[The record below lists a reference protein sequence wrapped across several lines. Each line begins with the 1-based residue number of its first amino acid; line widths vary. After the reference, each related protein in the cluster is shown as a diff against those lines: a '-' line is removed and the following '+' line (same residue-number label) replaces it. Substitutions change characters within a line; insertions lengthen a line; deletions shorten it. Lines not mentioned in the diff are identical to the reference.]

1 MQVAKK
7 LKMDNPFDTLGL
19 FTFLR
24 TYSRR
29 HNQSNPDSTIE
40 SWEETINRVITGCDT
55 QLKMNLTSVEK
66 QQLFDILFN
75 LKCSVSGRMLW
86 QLNTKTVDTLGLPSL
101 QNCAF
106 TIVDEPVTPFVWT
119 MNMLMLG
126 CVPANTPVCTE
137 AGVKP
142 IKDIKIGDRVWS
154 FNVKEN
160 KKELNLVSSLHFP
173 VIPKDMNIKLK
184 AKYGSLT
191 TSKTHPVLVFR
202 NGSWGYVEAGK
213 VVKGDVIQKYEDG
226 NAYTQDRVEEIEENL
241 DIDENW
247 RDITVENN
255 NNYYTGEGSYYCS
268 HNCGIG
274 FRILPED
281 VEKLPVV
288 KYAVNTRRDTND
300 ADFIVPDSREGW
312 IQLLGK
318 VLKSHFYSGKSF
330 TYSCLLLRSK
340 GAPIKG
346 FGGLASGPDILCDGM
361 IKIDKILNAR
371 TGQKIRPIDAL
382 DLMNIIGMVVVSG
395 NVRRSALIAQGSCK
409 DREYLNA
416 KRWDLGNLPIWR
428 CYSNNS
434 IVCNDINEILDDD
447 EFWAGYQGGGEPY
460 GLINLKLTRSCGRL
474 GETQYPDPDAA
485 GYNPCFSGDT
495 LIAVADGRGAV
506 SIKQLAEEGKDVPVY
521 TKNRE
526 SGEVEIQWGR
536 HPRKT
541 GEKQKLVRI
550 HFSHPHK
557 DQHLDVTPNH
567 RFFTTDDREMQAKEL
582 QKGDS
587 LPIFRKYLKDGYLT
601 NCVTPKKNIAEHRMI
616 MKFFEKEKIEQKIQS
631 GKYSGCCLTEGFVI
645 HHKDE
650 NKSNNLLG
658 NLEIMS
664 VGDHCSHHSSEL
676 VGDKNPMY
684 GKKHSEETKGLIGAK
699 TVERFQ
705 DPVFVEKHR
714 KGLEP
719 YKEKYSE
726 SMKKMRAELEKKRAS
741 EHEEEAH
748 SVGLKTRREGDV
760 VFIVK
765 NCENCGKEFELSWI
779 RRETCYCSVDC
790 SNVSKTV
797 VAKRTKTN
805 RELAAEKSKENFFK
819 LAMLYKDMEEARPN
833 KPIFGDDFYA
843 AAKEAGLPCRFQARG
858 TNPWIPKNWGDF
870 KRMVDEFNH
879 RVDRIEYLSGE
890 HDVYNI
896 TVEQT
901 HIVSVI
907 TKYNPDTKEASGVQ
921 TFQCGEQPLFNRET
935 CCLAE
940 LYLPNIKTQKEL
952 MTCATYMYRI
962 CKHSLTLP
970 CNTSQETERIVHSNM
985 RMGIGVTGY
994 LMATDE
1000 QRSWLKD
1007 CYAFLRQFDKEY
1019 SIKHGFPTSIKL
1031 TTCKPSGTLS
1041 ILGNVSS
1048 GVHPC
1053 FARYYKR
1060 RVRIASESP
1069 LIKVAKEHGYPVE
1082 YVENFDG
1089 SKDHTTQIITFPK
1102 RVPDNAVIAEE
1113 CTAIQQLEWVKKLQT
1128 EWSDNSVSV
1137 TVYYKKDELPGIK
1150 EWLRKNYNNSVKTV
1164 SFLLHS
1170 DHGFKQAPY
1179 EKISKEEYE
1188 ELMNQ
1193 CKPITSLENICY
1205 TNESE
1210 ELIAQGECAGGACPL
1225 R

>member
-1 MQVAKK
+1 MEASNKK
-7 LKMDNPFDTLGL
+7 VKYDTQGKSGFPDDLGL
-19 FTFLR
+19 LTYLR
-24 TYSRR
+24 TYARR
-29 HNQSNPDSTIE
+29 HDQNDPKSTIE
-40 SWEETINRVITGCDT
+40 TWEECLNRVVNACNT
-55 QLKMNLTSVEK
+55 QLKVGFTEQEK
-66 QQLFDILFN
+66 KEVFDLFYN
-75 LKCSVSGRMLW
+75 LKCLPAGRFLW
-86 QLNTKTVDTLGLPSL
+86 TLGTETVNRFGLSSL
-101 QNCAF
+101 QNCCF
-106 TIVDEPVTPFVWT
+106 TIVDHPVDCFTWA
-119 MNMLMLG
+119 MNFLLLG
-126 CVPANTPVCTE
+126 
-137 AGVKP
+137 AGV
-142 IKDIKIGDRVWS
+142 
-154 FNVKEN
+154 
-160 KKELNLVSSLHFP
+160 
-173 VIPKDMNIKLK
+173 
-184 AKYGSLT
+184 
-191 TSKTHPVLVFR
+191 
-202 NGSWGYVEAGK
+202 
-213 VVKGDVIQKYEDG
+213 
-226 NAYTQDRVEEIEENL
+226 
-241 DIDENW
+241 
-247 RDITVENN
+247 
-255 NNYYTGEGSYYCS
+255 
-268 HNCGIG
+268 G

-281 VEKLPVV
+281 VAKLPTV
-288 KYAVNTRRDTND
+288 KYALNHRKDTKD
-300 ADFIVPDSREGW
+300 ADYIVPDSREGW
-312 IQLLGK
+312 VQLLGK

-330 TYSCLLLRSK
+330 TFSCLLLRSK
-340 GAPIKG
+340 GEPIRT
-346 FGGLASGPDILCDGM
+346 FGGLASGPTVLCEGLGE
-361 IKIDKILNAR
+361 IDAVLNKRA
-371 TGQKIRPIDAL
+371 GQKVRPVDCL
-382 DLMNIIGMVVVSG
+382 DIMNIIGKIVVSG
-395 NVRRSALIAQGSCK
+395 NVRRSALIAIGDCK
-409 DREYLNA
+409 DQEYLQA
-416 KRWDLGNLPIWR
+416 KQWSLGNIPNWR
-428 CYSNNS
+428 CNSNNS
-434 IVCNDINEILDDD
+434 VVCNDINEILNNDM
-447 EFWAGYQGGGEPY
+447 FWEGYQGGGEPY
-460 GLINLKLTRSCGRL
+460 GLINLKLSRTCGRL
-474 GETQYPDPDAA
+474 GETQYPDPDGE
-485 GYNPCFSGDT
+485 GYNPCISGDT
-495 LIAVADGRGAV
+495 LIAVADGRQAV
-506 SIKQLAEEGKDVPVY
+506 SIQQLAKESKDVPVFS
-521 TKNRE
+521 KNRE
-526 SGEVEIQWGR
+526 TGQTEIQWGR
-536 HPRKT
+536 NPRKT

-550 HFSHPHK
+550 HFSYPHTGQYM
-557 DQHLDVTPNH
+557 DTTLNH
-567 RFFTTDDREMQAKEL
+567 KFFTTDGREVQADQL

-587 LPIFRKYLKDGYLT
+587 LPNFIKQNNGGYIM
-601 NCVTPKKNIAEHRMI
+601 VNIANRTKQSEHRMI
-616 MKFFEKEKIEQKIQS
+616 MKFLKKDVVDEKLDS
-631 GKYSGCCLTEGFVI
+631 GKYDGCCLTEGVVI

-650 NKSNNLLG
+650 DKSNNSPD
-658 NLEIMS
+658 NLEVMTFGAHS
-664 VGDHCSHHSSEL
+664 SHHSSEL

-684 GKKHSEETKGLIGAK
+684 GKKHTEETKSLIGAK
-699 TVERFQ
+699 TAERFK

-797 VAKRTKTN
+797 VAKRTKTK
-805 RELAAEKSKENFFK
+805 REIAAENSKENFFK

-833 KPIFGDDFYA
+833 KSIFGDDFYA
-843 AAKEAGLPCRFQARG
+843 AAKEVGLPCRFQAHG
-858 TNPWIPKNWGDF
+858 TNPWIPKNWSDF

-879 RVDRIEYLSGE
+879 RVERVEYLSGE

-896 TVEQT
+896 TVENN
-901 HIVSVI
+901 HNFAVI
-907 TKYNPDTKEASGVQ
+907 TKYNPDTKEASGVY
-921 TFQCGEQPLFNRET
+921 TKNCGEQTLSKNES
-935 CCLAE
+935 CCLSE
-940 LYLPNIKTQKEL
+940 IFLPNIKTQKEL
-952 MTCATYMYRI
+952 MTCATYLYRI

-970 CNTSQETERIVHSNM
+970 CNTSEETDKIVRKNM
-985 RMGIGVTGY
+985 RIGMGITGY
-994 LMATDE
+994 LSATDE

-1188 ELMNQ
+1188 ELVNQ